1 MHFTVMQH
9 SFDRVFKDMLA
20 FQKEHLQELFVCND
34 TVTVKLLTERRN
46 IKNGM
51 VNFKDKSYP
60 VIKTSKNYSGL
71 NLNQDKATKPQIV
84 RQGEVTPYW
93 FKVNPLYNHNYKDK
107 YVEFP
112 LPLADL
118 ALMKDFALTSEEV
131 QHEPEMFDLDWLNV
145 PHKEW
150 HKYEGEHR
158 AIEKRHGLFKL
169 RPSLNIDGDVN
180 LGHYFLMNESDISKA
195 LIKEWIFFYLDKY
208 QAHCHFHGLNR
219 FYPPPVWPFSLY
231 KKRLALEWFTFL
243 PAEILPEEVPSAN
256 EVIYLPNRGSIIIS
270 TEQPYDFEN
279 PEMRKVAA
287 AIEQE
292 LHHLGLLPI
301 VNHVGI
307 PQINDL
313 PFISREQRLININQG
328 SGI

>member
-60 VIKTSKNYSGL
+60 VIKTSKNY
-71 NLNQDKATKPQIV
+71 
-84 RQGEVTPYW
+84 
-93 FKVNPLYNHNYKDK
+93 NHNYKDK

-131 QHEPEMFDLDWLNV
+131 RHEPEMFDLDWLNV
-145 PHKEW
+145 PYKEW

-292 LHHLGLLPI
+292 LHHLGLLPL
-301 VNHVGI
+301 VDHFGI
-307 PQINDL
+307 PQISDL
-313 PFISREQRLININQG
+313 PFISREQRLKNMSQG
-328 SGI
+328 SGV

>member
-60 VIKTSKNYSGL
+60 VIKTSKNY
-71 NLNQDKATKPQIV
+71 
-84 RQGEVTPYW
+84 
-93 FKVNPLYNHNYKDK
+93 NHNYKDK

-145 PHKEW
+145 PYKEW

-243 PAEILPEEVPSAN
+243 PAEILAEEVPSAN

-279 PEMRKVAA
+279 PEMRKVTA

-292 LHHLGLLPI
+292 LHHLGLLPL
-301 VNHVGI
+301 VDHFGI
-307 PQINDL
+307 PQISDL
-313 PFISREQRLININQG
+313 PFISREQRLKNINQG

>member
-1 MHFTVMQH
+1 MHFTIMQH

-60 VIKTSKNYSGL
+60 VIKTSKNY
-71 NLNQDKATKPQIV
+71 
-84 RQGEVTPYW
+84 
-93 FKVNPLYNHNYKDK
+93 NHNYKDK

-145 PHKEW
+145 PYKEW

-243 PAEILPEEVPSAN
+243 PAEILAEEVPSAN

-279 PEMRKVAA
+279 PEMRKVTA

-292 LHHLGLLPI
+292 LHHLGLLPL
-301 VNHVGI
+301 VDHFGI
-307 PQINDL
+307 PQISDL
-313 PFISREQRLININQG
+313 PFISREQRLKNMSRG
-328 SGI
+328 SGG

>member
-1 MHFTVMQH
+1 MKKIDFIMNFTVMQH

-46 IKNGM
+46 IKNGI

-60 VIKTSKNYSGL
+60 VIKTSKN
-71 NLNQDKATKPQIV
+71 
-84 RQGEVTPYW
+84 
-93 FKVNPLYNHNYKDK
+93 YNHNYKDK

-131 QHEPEMFDLDWLNV
+131 RHIPEMFDLEWLNV
-145 PHKEW
+145 PYKEW
-150 HKYEGEHR
+150 YKYRGER
-158 AIEKRHGLFKL
+158 YPIEKRHGLFKL
-169 RPSLNIDGDVN
+169 RPSLNIDGSVN
-180 LGHYFLMNESDISKA
+180 LGHYFLMNESDISKT

-208 QAHCHFHGLNR
+208 QAHCHFQGLNR

-231 KKRLALEWFTFL
+231 EKRLALEWFTFL

-256 EVIYLPNRGSIIIS
+256 EVIYLPNCGSIIIS

-292 LHHLGLLPI
+292 LHHLGLLPL
-301 VNHVGI
+301 VDHFGI
-307 PQINDL
+307 PQISDL
-313 PFISREQRLININQG
+313 PFISREQRLINMSRGN
-328 SGI
+328 GI

>member
-1 MHFTVMQH
+1 MKKIDFIMHFTVMQH

-60 VIKTSKNYSGL
+60 VIKTSKNY
-71 NLNQDKATKPQIV
+71 
-84 RQGEVTPYW
+84 
-93 FKVNPLYNHNYKDK
+93 NHNYKDK

-145 PHKEW
+145 PYKEW

-279 PEMRKVAA
+279 PEMRKVTA

-292 LHHLGLLPI
+292 LHHLGLLPL
-301 VNHVGI
+301 VDHFGI
-307 PQINDL
+307 PQISDL
-313 PFISREQRLININQG
+313 PFISREQRLKNINQG

>member
-60 VIKTSKNYSGL
+60 VIKTSKNY
-71 NLNQDKATKPQIV
+71 
-84 RQGEVTPYW
+84 
-93 FKVNPLYNHNYKDK
+93 NHNYKDK

-131 QHEPEMFDLDWLNV
+131 RHEPEMFDLDWLNV
-145 PHKEW
+145 PYKEW

-279 PEMRKVAA
+279 PEMRKVTA

-292 LHHLGLLPI
+292 LHHLGLLPL
-301 VNHVGI
+301 VDHFGI
-307 PQINDL
+307 PQISDL
-313 PFISREQRLININQG
+313 PFISREQRLKNMSQG
-328 SGI
+328 SGV

>member
-1 MHFTVMQH
+1 MKKIDFIMHFTIMQH

-20 FQKEHLQELFVCND
+20 FQKEHLQELFICND

-60 VIKTSKNYSGL
+60 VIKTSKN
-71 NLNQDKATKPQIV
+71 
-84 RQGEVTPYW
+84 
-93 FKVNPLYNHNYKDK
+93 YNHNYKDK

-145 PHKEW
+145 PYKEW

-313 PFISREQRLININQG
+313 PFVSREQRLKNMSQG
-328 SGI
+328 SGV

>member
-1 MHFTVMQH
+1 MKKIDFIMHFTVIQH

-60 VIKTSKNYSGL
+60 VIKTSKNY
-71 NLNQDKATKPQIV
+71 
-84 RQGEVTPYW
+84 
-93 FKVNPLYNHNYKDK
+93 NHNYKDK

-145 PHKEW
+145 PYKEW

-313 PFISREQRLININQG
+313 PFVSREQRLKNMSQG
-328 SGI
+328 SRV

>member
-1 MHFTVMQH
+1 MHFTIMQH

-60 VIKTSKNYSGL
+60 VIKTSKNY
-71 NLNQDKATKPQIV
+71 
-84 RQGEVTPYW
+84 
-93 FKVNPLYNHNYKDK
+93 NHNYKDK

-145 PHKEW
+145 PYKEW

-279 PEMRKVAA
+279 PEMRKVTA

-292 LHHLGLLPI
+292 LHHLGLLPL
-301 VNHVGI
+301 VDHFGI
-307 PQINDL
+307 PQISDL
-313 PFISREQRLININQG
+313 PFISREQRLKNMSWGNG
-328 SGI
+328 V

>member
-1 MHFTVMQH
+1 MKKIDFIMHFTVMQH

-60 VIKTSKNYSGL
+60 VIKTSKNY
-71 NLNQDKATKPQIV
+71 
-84 RQGEVTPYW
+84 
-93 FKVNPLYNHNYKDK
+93 NHNYKDK

-131 QHEPEMFDLDWLNV
+131 RHEPEMFDLDWLNV
-145 PHKEW
+145 PYKEW

-243 PAEILPEEVPSAN
+243 PTEILPEEVPSAN

-292 LHHLGLLPI
+292 LHHLGLLPL
-301 VNHVGI
+301 VDHFGI
-307 PQINDL
+307 PQISDL
-313 PFISREQRLININQG
+313 PFISREQRMRNMNRG
-328 SGI
+328 NGI

>member
-1 MHFTVMQH
+1 
-9 SFDRVFKDMLA
+9 
-20 FQKEHLQELFVCND
+20 
-34 TVTVKLLTERRN
+34 
-46 IKNGM
+46 
-51 VNFKDKSYP
+51 
-60 VIKTSKNYSGL
+60 
-71 NLNQDKATKPQIV
+71 
-84 RQGEVTPYW
+84 
-93 FKVNPLYNHNYKDK
+93 
-107 YVEFP
+107 
-112 LPLADL
+112 
-118 ALMKDFALTSEEV
+118 
-131 QHEPEMFDLDWLNV
+131 MFDLDWLNV

>member
-1 MHFTVMQH
+1 MKKIDFIMHFTIMQH

-20 FQKEHLQELFVCND
+20 FQKEHLQELFICND

-60 VIKTSKNYSGL
+60 VIKTSKN
-71 NLNQDKATKPQIV
+71 
-84 RQGEVTPYW
+84 
-93 FKVNPLYNHNYKDK
+93 YNHNYKDK

-313 PFISREQRLININQG
+313 PFVSREQRLKNMSQG
-328 SGI
+328 SGV

>member
-1 MHFTVMQH
+1 MKKIDFIMHFTIMQH

-60 VIKTSKNYSGL
+60 VIKTSKNY
-71 NLNQDKATKPQIV
+71 
-84 RQGEVTPYW
+84 
-93 FKVNPLYNHNYKDK
+93 NHNYKDK

-145 PHKEW
+145 PYKEW

-195 LIKEWIFFYLDKY
+195 LIQEWIFFYLDNY

-243 PAEILPEEVPSAN
+243 PAEILAEEVPSAN

-292 LHHLGLLPI
+292 LHHLGLLPL
-301 VNHVGI
+301 VDHFGI
-307 PQINDL
+307 PQISDL
-313 PFISREQRLININQG
+313 PFISREQRLKNMSQG
-328 SGI
+328 SGV

>member
-60 VIKTSKNYSGL
+60 VIKTSKNY
-71 NLNQDKATKPQIV
+71 
-84 RQGEVTPYW
+84 
-93 FKVNPLYNHNYKDK
+93 NHNYKDK

-131 QHEPEMFDLDWLNV
+131 RHEPEMFDLDWLNV
-145 PHKEW
+145 PYKEW

-292 LHHLGLLPI
+292 LHHLGLLPL
-301 VNHVGI
+301 VDHFGI
-307 PQINDL
+307 PQISDL
-313 PFISREQRLININQG
+313 PFISREQRLKNMSQG
-328 SGI
+328 SRV

>member
-1 MHFTVMQH
+1 MKKIDFIMHFTIMQH

-60 VIKTSKNYSGL
+60 VIKTSKNY
-71 NLNQDKATKPQIV
+71 
-84 RQGEVTPYW
+84 
-93 FKVNPLYNHNYKDK
+93 NHNYKDK

-145 PHKEW
+145 PYKEW

-208 QAHCHFHGLNR
+208 QAHCHFHRLNR

-243 PAEILPEEVPSAN
+243 PAEILAEEVPSAN

-292 LHHLGLLPI
+292 LHHLGLLPL
-301 VNHVGI
+301 VDHFGI
-307 PQINDL
+307 PQISDL
-313 PFISREQRLININQG
+313 PFISREQRLKNMSQG
-328 SGI
+328 SGV

>member
-60 VIKTSKNYSGL
+60 VIKTSKNY
-71 NLNQDKATKPQIV
+71 
-84 RQGEVTPYW
+84 
-93 FKVNPLYNHNYKDK
+93 NHNYKDK

-145 PHKEW
+145 PYKEW

-169 RPSLNIDGDVN
+169 CPSLNIDGDVN

-292 LHHLGLLPI
+292 LHHLGLLPL
-301 VNHVGI
+301 VDHFGI
-307 PQINDL
+307 PQISDL
-313 PFISREQRLININQG
+313 PFISREQRLKNMSQG
-328 SGI
+328 SGV

>member
-1 MHFTVMQH
+1 MKKIDFIMHFTVMQQ
-9 SFDRVFKDMLA
+9 SLDRVFKDMLA
-20 FQKEHLQELFVCND
+20 FQTEYLQELFVCND

-60 VIKTSKNYSGL
+60 VIKTSKNY
-71 NLNQDKATKPQIV
+71 
-84 RQGEVTPYW
+84 
-93 FKVNPLYNHNYKDK
+93 NHNYKDK

-131 QHEPEMFDLDWLNV
+131 QHEPEMFDLNWLNV
-145 PHKEW
+145 PYKEW
-150 HKYEGEHR
+150 YKYEGEHR

-169 RPSLNIDGDVN
+169 RPSLNIDEDVN

-231 KKRLALEWFTFL
+231 KKRMALEWFSFL

-256 EVIYLPNRGSIIIS
+256 EVIYLPNCGSIIIS

-279 PEMRKVAA
+279 PEMRKVTA

-292 LHHLGLLPI
+292 LHHLGLLPL
-301 VNHVGI
+301 VDHFGI
-307 PQINDL
+307 PQISDL
-313 PFISREQRLININQG
+313 PFISREQRLKNMSQG
-328 SGI
+328 SRV

>member
-1 MHFTVMQH
+1 MKKIDFIMHFTIMQH

-60 VIKTSKNYSGL
+60 VIKTSKNY
-71 NLNQDKATKPQIV
+71 
-84 RQGEVTPYW
+84 
-93 FKVNPLYNHNYKDK
+93 NHNYKDK

-145 PHKEW
+145 PYKEW

-279 PEMRKVAA
+279 PEMRKVTA

-292 LHHLGLLPI
+292 LHHLGLLPL
-301 VNHVGI
+301 VDHVGI

-313 PFISREQRLININQG
+313 PFVSREQRLKNMSQG
-328 SGI
+328 SGG

>member
-60 VIKTSKNYSGL
+60 VIKTSKNY
-71 NLNQDKATKPQIV
+71 
-84 RQGEVTPYW
+84 
-93 FKVNPLYNHNYKDK
+93 NHNYKDK

-131 QHEPEMFDLDWLNV
+131 RHEPEMFDLDWLNV
-145 PHKEW
+145 PYKEW

-243 PAEILPEEVPSAN
+243 PAEILAEEVPSAN

-313 PFISREQRLININQG
+313 PFVSREQRLKNMSQG
-328 SGI
+328 SGE

>member
-1 MHFTVMQH
+1 MKKIDFIMHFTVMQH

-51 VNFKDKSYP
+51 VNFKEKSYP
-60 VIKTSKNYSGL
+60 VIKTSKN
-71 NLNQDKATKPQIV
+71 
-84 RQGEVTPYW
+84 
-93 FKVNPLYNHNYKDK
+93 YNHNYKDK

-145 PHKEW
+145 PYKEW

-313 PFISREQRLININQG
+313 PFVSREQRLKNMSQG
-328 SGI
+328 SGG

>member
-1 MHFTVMQH
+1 MKKIDFIMHFTIMQH

-60 VIKTSKNYSGL
+60 VIKTSKNY
-71 NLNQDKATKPQIV
+71 
-84 RQGEVTPYW
+84 
-93 FKVNPLYNHNYKDK
+93 NHNYKDK

-145 PHKEW
+145 PYKEW

-219 FYPPPVWPFSLY
+219 FYPPAC
-231 KKRLALEWFTFL
+231 LAIFPLQKTSGFRM
-243 PAEILPEEVPSAN
+243 V
-256 EVIYLPNRGSIIIS
+256 YLSTCRNPTRGSTQCKRGYLS
-270 TEQPYDFEN
+270 SE
-279 PEMRKVAA
+279 
-287 AIEQE
+287 
-292 LHHLGLLPI
+292 
-301 VNHVGI
+301 
-307 PQINDL
+307 
-313 PFISREQRLININQG
+313 
-328 SGI
+328 

>member
-60 VIKTSKNYSGL
+60 VIKTSKNY
-71 NLNQDKATKPQIV
+71 
-84 RQGEVTPYW
+84 
-93 FKVNPLYNHNYKDK
+93 NHNYKDN
-107 YVEFP
+107 YGEFP

-131 QHEPEMFDLDWLNV
+131 RHEPEMFDLDWLNV
-145 PHKEW
+145 PYKEW

-219 FYPPPVWPFSLY
+219 FYPPPVWPFSRY

-292 LHHLGLLPI
+292 LHHLGLLPL
-301 VNHVGI
+301 VDHFGI
-307 PQINDL
+307 PQISDL
-313 PFISREQRLININQG
+313 PFISREQRLKNMSQG
-328 SGI
+328 SGV

>member
-1 MHFTVMQH
+1 MKKIDFIMHFTIMQH

-20 FQKEHLQELFVCND
+20 FQKEHLQELFICND

-60 VIKTSKNYSGL
+60 VIKTSKN
-71 NLNQDKATKPQIV
+71 
-84 RQGEVTPYW
+84 
-93 FKVNPLYNHNYKDK
+93 YNHNYKDK

-145 PHKEW
+145 PYKEW

-313 PFISREQRLININQG
+313 PFVSREQRLKNMSQG
-328 SGI
+328 SRV

>member
-1 MHFTVMQH
+1 MKKIDFIMHFTVMQH

-60 VIKTSKNYSGL
+60 VIKTSKNY
-71 NLNQDKATKPQIV
+71 
-84 RQGEVTPYW
+84 
-93 FKVNPLYNHNYKDK
+93 NHNYKDK

-131 QHEPEMFDLDWLNV
+131 RHEPEMFDLDWLNV
-145 PHKEW
+145 PYKEW

-292 LHHLGLLPI
+292 LHHLGLLPL
-301 VNHVGI
+301 VDHFGI
-307 PQINDL
+307 PQISDL
-313 PFISREQRLININQG
+313 PFISREQRLKNMSQG
-328 SGI
+328 SGV

>member
-1 MHFTVMQH
+1 MKKIDFIMHFTVMQH

-60 VIKTSKNYSGL
+60 VIKTSKNY
-71 NLNQDKATKPQIV
+71 
-84 RQGEVTPYW
+84 
-93 FKVNPLYNHNYKDK
+93 NHNYKDK

-145 PHKEW
+145 PYKEW

-243 PAEILPEEVPSAN
+243 PAEILAEEVPSAN

-279 PEMRKVAA
+279 PEMRKVTA

-292 LHHLGLLPI
+292 LHHLGLLPL
-301 VNHVGI
+301 VDHFGI
-307 PQINDL
+307 PQISDL
-313 PFISREQRLININQG
+313 PFISREQRLKNINQG

>member
-1 MHFTVMQH
+1 MKKIDFIMHFTVIQH

-60 VIKTSKNYSGL
+60 VIKTSKNY
-71 NLNQDKATKPQIV
+71 
-84 RQGEVTPYW
+84 
-93 FKVNPLYNHNYKDK
+93 NHNYKDK

-145 PHKEW
+145 PYKEW

-279 PEMRKVAA
+279 PEMRKVTA

-292 LHHLGLLPI
+292 LHHLGLLPL
-301 VNHVGI
+301 VDHFGI
-307 PQINDL
+307 PQISDL
-313 PFISREQRLININQG
+313 PFISREQRLKNMNQG

>member
-1 MHFTVMQH
+1 MKKIDFIMHFTVMQH

-60 VIKTSKNYSGL
+60 VIKTSKNY
-71 NLNQDKATKPQIV
+71 
-84 RQGEVTPYW
+84 
-93 FKVNPLYNHNYKDK
+93 NHNYKDK

-131 QHEPEMFDLDWLNV
+131 RHEPEMFDLDWLNV
-145 PHKEW
+145 PYKEW

-279 PEMRKVAA
+279 PEMRKVTA

-292 LHHLGLLPI
+292 LHHLGLLPL
-301 VNHVGI
+301 VDHFGI
-307 PQINDL
+307 PQISDL
-313 PFISREQRLININQG
+313 PFISREQRLKNMSQG
-328 SGI
+328 SGV

>member
-1 MHFTVMQH
+1 MKKIDFIMHFTVMQH

-60 VIKTSKNYSGL
+60 VIKTSKNY
-71 NLNQDKATKPQIV
+71 
-84 RQGEVTPYW
+84 
-93 FKVNPLYNHNYKDK
+93 NHNYKDK

-145 PHKEW
+145 PYKEW

-169 RPSLNIDGDVN
+169 CPSLNIDGDVN

-292 LHHLGLLPI
+292 LHHLGLLPL
-301 VNHVGI
+301 VDHFGI
-307 PQINDL
+307 PQISDL
-313 PFISREQRLININQG
+313 PFISREQRLKNMSQG
-328 SGI
+328 SGV

>member
-1 MHFTVMQH
+1 MKKIDFTMYFIVMQQ
-9 SFDRVFKDMLA
+9 SLDRVFQDMLA

-34 TVTVKLLTERRN
+34 TVTVKLLTESRN

-51 VNFKDKSYP
+51 VNLKGKSYP
-60 VIKTSKNYSGL
+60 VIKTSKNY
-71 NLNQDKATKPQIV
+71 
-84 RQGEVTPYW
+84 
-93 FKVNPLYNHNYKDK
+93 NHNYKDK
-107 YVEFP
+107 YVEFL
-112 LPLADL
+112 LPLDDL

-131 QHEPEMFDLDWLNV
+131 RHVPEIFDLNWLNV
-145 PHKEW
+145 PYKEW
-150 HKYEGEHR
+150 HKYEDKHHP
-158 AIEKRHGLFKL
+158 IEKRHGLFKL
-169 RPSLNIDGDVN
+169 DLLPRDDGSVVS
-180 LGHYFLMNESDISKA
+180 GHYFLMNESDISKA

-208 QAHCHFHGLNR
+208 LPHCRFRGINR
-219 FYPPPVWPFSLY
+219 FYPSRVRPFSLY
-231 KKRLALEWFTFL
+231 KKRMALEWFSFL

-292 LHHLGLLPI
+292 LHHLGLLPL
-301 VNHVGI
+301 VDHFGI
-307 PQINDL
+307 PQISDL
-313 PFISREQRLININQG
+313 PFISREQRLQNMSLG

>member
-1 MHFTVMQH
+1 MKKIDFIMHFTIMQH
-9 SFDRVFKDMLA
+9 SFARVFKDMLA

-51 VNFKDKSYP
+51 VNFKDKNYP
-60 VIKTSKNYSGL
+60 VIKTSKN
-71 NLNQDKATKPQIV
+71 
-84 RQGEVTPYW
+84 
-93 FKVNPLYNHNYKDK
+93 YNHNYKDK

-145 PHKEW
+145 PYKEW

-256 EVIYLPNRGSIIIS
+256 EVIYLQNRGSIIIS

-279 PEMRKVAA
+279 PEMRKVTA

-292 LHHLGLLPI
+292 LHHLGLLPL
-301 VNHVGI
+301 VDHFGI
-307 PQINDL
+307 PQISDL
-313 PFISREQRLININQG
+313 PFISREQRLKNINQG

>member
-60 VIKTSKNYSGL
+60 VIKTSKN
-71 NLNQDKATKPQIV
+71 
-84 RQGEVTPYW
+84 
-93 FKVNPLYNHNYKDK
+93 YNHNYKDK

>member
-1 MHFTVMQH
+1 MKKIDFIMHFTIMQH

-60 VIKTSKNYSGL
+60 VIKTSKNY
-71 NLNQDKATKPQIV
+71 
-84 RQGEVTPYW
+84 
-93 FKVNPLYNHNYKDK
+93 NHNYKDK

-145 PHKEW
+145 PYKEW

-279 PEMRKVAA
+279 PEMRKVTA

-292 LHHLGLLPI
+292 LHHLGLLPL
-301 VNHVGI
+301 VDHFGI
-307 PQINDL
+307 PQISDL
-313 PFISREQRLININQG
+313 PFISREQRLKNMSWGNG
-328 SGI
+328 V

>member
-1 MHFTVMQH
+1 MKKINFIMHFTVMQH

-60 VIKTSKNYSGL
+60 VIKTSKNY
-71 NLNQDKATKPQIV
+71 
-84 RQGEVTPYW
+84 
-93 FKVNPLYNHNYKDK
+93 NHNYKDK

-145 PHKEW
+145 PYKEW

-292 LHHLGLLPI
+292 LHHLGLLPL
-301 VNHVGI
+301 VDHFGI
-307 PQINDL
+307 PQISDL
-313 PFISREQRLININQG
+313 PFISREQRLKNMSQG
-328 SGI
+328 SGV

>member
-1 MHFTVMQH
+1 MHFTIMQH

-60 VIKTSKNYSGL
+60 VIKTSKNY
-71 NLNQDKATKPQIV
+71 
-84 RQGEVTPYW
+84 
-93 FKVNPLYNHNYKDK
+93 NHNYKDK

-145 PHKEW
+145 PYKEW

-243 PAEILPEEVPSAN
+243 PAEILAEEVPSAN

-292 LHHLGLLPI
+292 LHHLGLLPL
-301 VNHVGI
+301 VDHFGI
-307 PQINDL
+307 PQISDL
-313 PFISREQRLININQG
+313 PFISREQRLKNMSQG
-328 SGI
+328 SGV

>member
-1 MHFTVMQH
+1 MKKIDFTMYFIVMQQ
-9 SFDRVFKDMLA
+9 SLDRVFQDMLA

-34 TVTVKLLTERRN
+34 TVTVKLLTESRN

-51 VNFKDKSYP
+51 VNLKGKSYP
-60 VIKTSKNYSGL
+60 VIKTSKN
-71 NLNQDKATKPQIV
+71 
-84 RQGEVTPYW
+84 
-93 FKVNPLYNHNYKDK
+93 YNHNYKDK

-118 ALMKDFALTSEEV
+118 ALMKDFAMTSEEV
-131 QHEPEMFDLDWLNV
+131 RHVPEIFDLNWLNV
-145 PHKEW
+145 PYKEW
-150 HKYEGEHR
+150 HKYEDKHHP
-158 AIEKRHGLFKL
+158 IEKRHGLFKL
-169 RPSLNIDGDVN
+169 DLLPRDDGSVVS
-180 LGHYFLMNESDISKA
+180 GHYFLMNESDISKA

-208 QAHCHFHGLNR
+208 LPHCRFRGINR
-219 FYPPPVWPFSLY
+219 FYPSRVRPFSLY
-231 KKRLALEWFTFL
+231 KKRMALEWFSFL

-292 LHHLGLLPI
+292 LHHLGLLPL
-301 VNHVGI
+301 VDHFGI
-307 PQINDL
+307 PQIRDL
-313 PFISREQRLININQG
+313 PFISREQRLKNMSLG

>member
-1 MHFTVMQH
+1 MHFTVIQH

-60 VIKTSKNYSGL
+60 VIKTSKNY
-71 NLNQDKATKPQIV
+71 
-84 RQGEVTPYW
+84 
-93 FKVNPLYNHNYKDK
+93 NHNYKDK

-145 PHKEW
+145 PYKEW

-279 PEMRKVAA
+279 PEMRKVTA

-292 LHHLGLLPI
+292 LHHLGLLPL
-301 VNHVGI
+301 VDHFGI
-307 PQINDL
+307 PQISDL
-313 PFISREQRLININQG
+313 PFISREQRLKNITQG

>member
-1 MHFTVMQH
+1 MKKIDFTMYFIVMQQ
-9 SFDRVFKDMLA
+9 SLDRVFQDMLA

-34 TVTVKLLTERRN
+34 TVTVKLLTESRN

-51 VNFKDKSYP
+51 VNLKGKSYP
-60 VIKTSKNYSGL
+60 VIKTSKN
-71 NLNQDKATKPQIV
+71 
-84 RQGEVTPYW
+84 
-93 FKVNPLYNHNYKDK
+93 YNHNYKDK

-118 ALMKDFALTSEEV
+118 ALMKDFAMTSEEV
-131 QHEPEMFDLDWLNV
+131 RHVPEIFDLNWLNV
-145 PHKEW
+145 PYKEW
-150 HKYEGEHR
+150 HKYEDKHHP
-158 AIEKRHGLFKL
+158 IEKRHGLFKL
-169 RPSLNIDGDVN
+169 DLLPRDDGSVVS
-180 LGHYFLMNESDISKA
+180 GHYFLMNESDISKA

-208 QAHCHFHGLNR
+208 LPHCRFRGINR
-219 FYPPPVWPFSLY
+219 FYPSRVRPFSLY
-231 KKRLALEWFTFL
+231 KKRMALEWFSFL

-292 LHHLGLLPI
+292 LHHLGLLPL
-301 VNHVGI
+301 VDHFGI
-307 PQINDL
+307 PQISDL
-313 PFISREQRLININQG
+313 PFISREQRLKNMSLG